1 MIDFKELPEDG
12 NAFEQL
18 IREMLLFYDLH
29 PQWSGKGPDQGRDI
43 IATEIL
49 RGPLGDFERKWL
61 VQCKHFAHSRKSVGR
76 TDVGDVVGDCRQ
88 VGAQAYLLACS
99 TQPSS
104 SLITKLKE
112 ITARLENQLLTKFW
126 DGVDIEKR
134 MNEPRLFALGHIF
147 FPKSF
152 SSTPWRLY
160 NRGAPNLWSA
170 HYKDYFLHLNS
181 RIAGSHPG
189 LKDCEC
195 IIAILEKISP
205 TGEDEVIRPRAI
217 HFDDKHGN
225 FTVFADYLVP
235 HNQEPSLKPS
245 DFNAILR
252 DGIAVHN
259 LYGDS
264 NGYPMIYWDIQVQRI
279 SPNSDHF
286 HKDHYD
292 YYNYKDGNYR
302 IGLHRGDTLGDIVEY
317 GNSWA

>member
-12 NAFEQL
+12 HAFEQL

-43 IATEIL
+43 IATEKL

-61 VQCKHFAHSRKSVGR
+61 VQCKHFAHSKKSVGR
-76 TDVGDVVGDCRQ
+76 SDVGDVIGDCRQ
-88 VGAQAYLLACS
+88 AGAQAYLLVCS

-104 SLITKLKE
+104 SLVTKLKE
-112 ITARLENQLLTKFW
+112 ITAEPKYQLLTKIW
-126 DGVDIEKR
+126 DSVDIEKS

-160 NRGAPNLWSA
+160 NRGAPNLWTA

-181 RIAGSHPG
+181 RISGSHPG
-189 LKDCEC
+189 LKQCER

-205 TGEDEVIRPRAI
+205 TGEYEFVRPRAI

-245 DFNAILR
+245 DFNAILS
-252 DGIAVHN
+252 DGIATHN

-264 NGYPMIYWDIQVQRI
+264 NGCSMIFWDIQVRRI
-279 SPNSDHF
+279 TPYSDHF
-286 HKDHYD
+286 HKDHYV
-292 YYNYKDGNYR
+292 YYNPEDGNYR
-302 IGLHRGDTLGDIVEY
+302 IGLYRGHTIGEMEEY
-317 GNSWA
+317 CNSWT